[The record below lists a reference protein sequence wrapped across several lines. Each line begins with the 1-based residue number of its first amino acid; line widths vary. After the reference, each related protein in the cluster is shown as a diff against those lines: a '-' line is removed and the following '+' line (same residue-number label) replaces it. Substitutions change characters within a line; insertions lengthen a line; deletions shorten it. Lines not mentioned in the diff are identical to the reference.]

1 LTSKSNFL
9 VIKPSI
15 NSIKP
20 SIKFNWV
27 YKHMILDFSSLKLNF
42 LCQQVSHQSK
52 VYCQISNFVFF
63 NILDQFLTIFWGAP
77 VSSSHCYHF
86 WISSEYIFL
95 DFFCFFSFFMQGPKN
110 GLQQMP
116 PLYNTYGAKTLR
128 SKFCKDK
135 QIDLPK
141 VWLI

>member
-1 LTSKSNFL
+1 
-9 VIKPSI
+9 
-15 NSIKP
+15 
-20 SIKFNWV
+20 
-27 YKHMILDFSSLKLNF
+27 MILDFSSLKLNF